1 LASPRVVV
9 VGDVITDL
17 VVRPRHPVAVASDT
31 PSAID
36 ARPGGSGANVASWLA
51 AQGLETHFVGCV
63 GKDLFGAFHADDLRR
78 RGVTPY
84 LAVDP
89 RRSTGTVVALLDG
102 AGERSMLTDRGANL
116 GLRPEH
122 LPVRLFRRGACL
134 HLSGYTL
141 FDEETR
147 AVALAALRLARER
160 GMLVSVDPSSAAPLA
175 AVGSDRFLAW
185 TRGADL
191 CFPNLDEGRLLS
203 GENDPGAVSRALCDW
218 YGGVALTLGAH
229 GALWRRAGDD
239 SVTGPAGPVEVVD
252 STGAGDAFCAGFLSR
267 WLTGARGEDAL
278 AAGLALGAA
287 AVARAG
293 ARPELP

>member
-1 LASPRVVV
+1 M

-116 GLRPEH
+116 GLRRED
-122 LPVRLFRRGACL
+122 LPDDLFRRGACL

-141 FDEETR
+141 FEHQTR
-147 AVALAALRLARER
+147 DVALAALGLARER
-160 GMLVSVDPSSAAPLA
+160 GMVVSVDPSSAAPLA
-175 AVGSDRFLAW
+175 AAGPDRFLEW

-191 CFPNLDEGRLLS
+191 CFPNLDEGRLLA
-203 GENDPGAVSRALCDW
+203 GEADPRAVARAISAW
-218 YGGVALTLGAH
+218 YGGVALKLGAG
-229 GALWRRAGDD
+229 GALWVGAGDALIAR
-239 SVTGPAGPVEVVD
+239 PAEPAAVVD
-252 STGAGDAFCAGFLSR
+252 STGAGDAFCAGFLAR
-267 WLTGARGEDAL
+267 WLADGDADGAL
-278 AAGLALGAA
+278 TAGLRLA
-287 AVARAG
+287 AVAVSHVG
-293 ARPELP
+293 ARPDPPRPDA